1 MAKIILTPHSIS
13 TVTLRLVLISAV
25 AAILYIP
32 LQRVDSLRGILGALG
47 FMCSLLSSGI
57 AAWFSIRMRDRRC
70 ILVAL
75 ASLLPL
81 AFWAWVLYERVYG
94 QYAA

>member
-13 TVTLRLVLISAV
+13 KVTLCLVLVSVV

-32 LQRVDSLRGILGALG
+32 LQRVEGLRGILGAIGL
-47 FMCSLLSSGI
+47 MCSLLSSGI

-70 ILVAL
+70 MLVAL
-75 ASLLPL
+75 VSLLPL
-81 AFWAWVLYERVYG
+81 AFWAWLLYERVYG